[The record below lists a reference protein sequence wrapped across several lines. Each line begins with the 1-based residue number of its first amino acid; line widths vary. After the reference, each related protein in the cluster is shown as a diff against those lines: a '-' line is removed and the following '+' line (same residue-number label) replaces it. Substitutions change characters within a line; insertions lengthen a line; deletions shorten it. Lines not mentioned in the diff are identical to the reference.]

1 MRRVIQTKYRVY
13 ELAPD
18 AEGVPV
24 EDYFSSKVLQKYPQL
39 AGAKVYE
46 TADGPVVATPSE
58 RRRCP
63 PPKPTP

>member
-1 MRRVIQTKYRVY
+1 MTIKRQIVTKYRVY

-24 EDYFSSKVLQKYPQL
+24 EDYFSLKVLQKYPQL

-46 TADGPVVATPSE
+46 TSDGPVVAMPHRKS
-58 RRRCP
+58 RSI
-63 PPKPTP
+63 KPAP